1 MTIVA
6 RLTALLTANSTQF
19 EGSLKRANSAM
30 AQAKQSWNSD
40 LNRASRSFSAFDT
53 HVRRS
58 IGSIGDLKT
67 QLGGIASAVAGALSV
82 QKIIQYSDTWR
93 QLEGRLKIIEG
104 SMDKVAEAQE
114 TLFDIA
120 QRTRQPL
127 ESVTTLYTKLNT
139 ALGDSRRNL
148 YDVAGITETIG
159 LALAVTG
166 EGAAQSSSAILQF
179 SQAVSSD
186 FKASAQEINSLLDSA
201 PRLALALQ
209 ESLGDGTK
217 SLKQMAEDGELSTE
231 RVLRALEPLAEQGRE
246 IRQEFSN
253 IETTVSQALTQLD
266 NAFLKFI
273 GQTDMIK
280 AGTSSLAGGI
290 VLLAENFGTLAK
302 AVAAVALVMGVR
314 FVQSVTLA
322 GFAAAR
328 SFTQAAISAAAM
340 NTAVAVSMT
349 RVGGLGATVAY
360 STVAVNAM
368 SLSAR
373 AAAVSMA
380 GLTAATTALGS
391 AIAFLGGPIG
401 VAVIGTLAIMS
412 TYTNAAKD
420 AQVGLN
426 EAIAGHR
433 SAAIEYIS
441 ASAERRNA
449 IESDTRA
456 NIENYKREL
465 EAIEK
470 IAQAL
475 DNENALFRFSR
486 NIGSKLG
493 IDTSADDVRKVADDV
508 RKVINELETDLESFG
523 KSPAPGGLSGGGIS
537 GAGGKKENKFGSII
551 QNLKEEAQQLEL
563 QNKLYG
569 EKESAIDSA
578 SRALKIQQQIAAAG
592 ITLTKAQ
599 QAEIDK
605 YLESIERQTELQEVQ
620 AEQQKEL
627 EERERNRKQAI
638 DQLGSS
644 FESAF
649 EKAIVDGE
657 KLGDVLDALGQD
669 IVRLLTRLTIT
680 EPLINGLS
688 SVFSSSGSGGG
699 ILDSIFGG
707 FGSFASGIDYV
718 PQDTFAKIHRG
729 EAVVRAQELR
739 NMRGGGDV
747 TVIIQNNNG
756 SQVSQ
761 STRQTDNGPEL
772 TVMIDQAVA
781 ENINRKGSRTNQAL
795 SAQMNRTMVRR

>member
-1 MTIVA
+1 MACHISGQERSEKGKKMTIVA

-19 EGSLKRANSAM
+19 ESNLKRANSAM
-30 AQAKQSWNSD
+30 SRAKQSWNSD
-40 LNRASRSFSAFDT
+40 LNRAGRSFTSFDT

-67 QLGGIASAVAGALSV
+67 QLGGIATAVAGALSV
-82 QKIIQYSDTWR
+82 QKIIQYSDTWK

-104 SMDKVAEAQE
+104 NMEDVAQAQE
-114 TLFDIA
+114 TLFAIA

-139 ALGDSRRNL
+139 ALGENKRQF
-148 YDVAGITETIG
+148 YDVAGITETVA

-209 ESLGDGTK
+209 QSLGDGTK

-231 RVLRALEPLAEQGRE
+231 RVLRALEPLAAQGRE
-246 IRQEFSN
+246 IRSEFSN
-253 IETTVSQALTQLD
+253 IEVTVSQALTQLD

-273 GQTDMIK
+273 GQTELMK
-280 AGTSSLAGGI
+280 NGTSSLAALI
-290 VLLAENFGTLAK
+290 TALADNFDTLARAVV
-302 AVAAVALVMGVR
+302 AVAVVLGARLA
-314 FVQSVTLA
+314 QSVTASVLAFTLATARTAAFNYQLGVLAFGSRAASVAMVGLA
-322 GFAAAR
+322 G
-328 SFTQAAISAAAM
+328 
-340 NTAVAVSMT
+340 
-349 RVGGLGATVAY
+349 ATSV
-360 STVAVNAM
+360 
-368 SLSAR
+368 
-373 AAAVSMA
+373 
-380 GLTAATTALGS
+380 LGS
-391 AIAFLGGPIG
+391 AIAFLGGPVG
-401 VAVIGTLAIMS
+401 VALIGTLALMS
-412 TYTNAAKD
+412 QYTNAAKD
-420 AQVGLN
+420 AQLGLN
-426 EAIAGHR
+426 TAVMNHR
-433 SAAIEYIS
+433 QAAMEYIT
-441 ASAERRNA
+441 ASAERRKA
-449 IESDTRA
+449 IEDDTRA

-470 IAQAL
+470 IATAL

-493 IDTSADDVRKVADDV
+493 IDTSAEDVRQVATDV
-508 RKVINELETDLESFG
+508 RKVIADLESDLASFG
-523 KSPAPGGLSGGGIS
+523 KTPAPSLGGG
-537 GAGGKKENKFGSII
+537 GGNSDKAEKKLETII
-551 QNLKEEAQQLEL
+551 QNLKEESAQLEL
-563 QNKLYG
+563 QTSLYG
-569 EKESAIDSA
+569 QKESAIDAA
-578 SRALKIQQQIAAAG
+578 SRALKVQQQIAAAG
-592 ITLTKAQ
+592 ITLSKEQ

-669 IVRLLTRLTIT
+669 IIRLLTRLTIT
-680 EPLINGLS
+680 EPLISGLS
-688 SVFSSSGSGGG
+688 SAFSGSGSGGG
-699 ILDSIFGG
+699 FFDKLFG
-707 FGSFASGIDYV
+707 GSFASGIDYV
-718 PQDTFAKIHRG
+718 PQDMYAKIHRG
-729 EAVVRAQELR
+729 ERVVTAAENRSG
-739 NMRGGGDV
+739 MGGDV

-761 STRQTDNGPEL
+761 SSRSTESGGTEL

-781 ENINRKGSRTNQAL
+781 ENITRKGSRTNQAL
-795 SAQMNRTMVRR
+795 NAQLNRSLVRK

>member
-1 MTIVA
+1 MACGIQSQATAKGEKMTIVA

-19 EGSLKRANSAM
+19 ESNLKRANSAM
-30 AQAKQSWNSD
+30 SRAKQSWNSD
-40 LNRASRSFSAFDT
+40 LNRAGRSFTSFDT

-67 QLGGIASAVAGALSV
+67 QLGGIATAVAGALSV
-82 QKIIQYSDTWR
+82 QKIIQYSDTWK

-104 SMDKVAEAQE
+104 NMEDVAQAQE
-114 TLFDIA
+114 SLFAIA

-127 ESVTTLYTKLNT
+127 ESVITLYTKLNT
-139 ALGDSRRNL
+139 ALGENKRQF
-148 YDVAGITETIG
+148 YDVAGITETVA

-209 ESLGDGTK
+209 QSLGDGTK

-231 RVLRALEPLAEQGRE
+231 RVLRALEPLAAQGRE
-246 IRQEFSN
+246 IRTEFSN
-253 IETTVSQALTQLD
+253 IEVTVSQALTQLD

-273 GQTDMIK
+273 GQTELMK
-280 AGTSSLAGGI
+280 NGTSSLAGLI
-290 VLLAENFGTLAK
+290 TALADNFDTLARAVV
-302 AVAAVALVMGVR
+302 AVAVVLGARLA
-314 FVQSVTLA
+314 QSVTASVLAFTLATARTAAFNYQLGVLAFGSRAASVAMVGLA
-322 GFAAAR
+322 G
-328 SFTQAAISAAAM
+328 
-340 NTAVAVSMT
+340 
-349 RVGGLGATVAY
+349 ATSV
-360 STVAVNAM
+360 
-368 SLSAR
+368 
-373 AAAVSMA
+373 
-380 GLTAATTALGS
+380 LGS
-391 AIAFLGGPIG
+391 AIAFLGGPVG
-401 VAVIGTLAIMS
+401 VALIGTLALMS
-412 TYTNAAKD
+412 QYTNAAKD
-420 AQVGLN
+420 AQLGLN
-426 EAIAGHR
+426 TAVMNHR
-433 SAAIEYIS
+433 QAAMEYIT
-441 ASAERRNA
+441 ASAERRKA
-449 IESDTRA
+449 IEDDTRA

-470 IAQAL
+470 IATAL

-493 IDTSADDVRKVADDV
+493 IDTSAEDVRQVANDV
-508 RKVINELETDLESFG
+508 RKVINDLESDLASFG
-523 KSPAPGGLSGGGIS
+523 KTPAPVLGGG
-537 GAGGKKENKFGSII
+537 GGGNSDKAEKKLETII
-551 QNLKEEAQQLEL
+551 ENLKEESAQLEL
-563 QNKLYG
+563 QTSLYG
-569 EKESAIDSA
+569 QKESAIDAA
-578 SRALKIQQQIAAAG
+578 SRALKVQQQIAAAG
-592 ITLTKAQ
+592 ITLSKEQ

-669 IVRLLTRLTIT
+669 IIRLLTRLTIT
-680 EPLINGLS
+680 EPLISGLS
-688 SVFSSSGSGGG
+688 SAFSGSGSGGG
-699 ILDSIFGG
+699 FFDKLFG
-707 FGSFASGIDYV
+707 GSFASGIDYV
-718 PQDTFAKIHRG
+718 PQDMYAKIHRG
-729 EAVVRAQELR
+729 ERVVTAAENRSG
-739 NMRGGGDV
+739 MGGDV

-761 STRQTDNGPEL
+761 SSRSTESGGTEL

-781 ENINRKGSRTNQAL
+781 ENITRKGSRTNQAL
-795 SAQMNRTMVRR
+795 NAQLNRSLVRK